1 MAECWQTSLLWR
13 VLQAIGGF
21 FAAMGRDCRIAH
33 YWNCSGTKAW
43 FVRRLSA
50 PDAVTQSARC
60 TARLRKTN
68 ERLARRH
75 GFMDCFRGSV
85 LGRIYRAIFT
95 CGRGSRIFGW
105 LFKRGM
111 TAFILFAVGIY
122 VFIHYVMR
130 NYVTVSAISST
141 WDEALMLF
149 ALLWVLRCRLDRKTP
164 LAVCANPLDVPV
176 LLFLCTGFFLM
187 NVVAPYFS
195 IQIAGYR
202 ATAEYILWFFLITR
216 LLRDEHDFLQLYIVL
231 AVSATLIAL
240 HGIYQY
246 IVRAPMPAAWVA
258 QAEIAV
264 RTRVYSIFG
273 SPNIMGDFMVMFAPM
288 AAALAYYAKDWRLK
302 ALAWLCTIL
311 MCIACLFTMS
321 RGAWVAMAVAVLLFI
336 LLVDRRLLWL
346 VLAGG
351 AVLSFVPFVRTRI
364 GFLFTNDFAAANANG
379 GRAGRWAKGLYHLN
393 KSNPLLGFGLGMFG
407 GAVAMQN
414 KVLDGVIYFYMDNYY
429 LKILVEMGYL
439 GLASFLVM
447 LLGFVTT
454 GFRALYRTAQR
465 GRAGLDRSYPL
476 CAGIFCGLAGVLVHC
491 FFENI
496 FEEPYMMAYFW
507 ALAGML
513 VWMGFLYRPSAV
525 KKEEI

>member
-1 MAECWQTSLLWR
+1 MAEYWQASLLWR

-21 FAAMGRDCRIAH
+21 FSAMGRSCRIA
-33 YWNCSGTKAW
+33 YCWNCSGTKAW

-50 PDAVTQSARC
+50 PDSYTQNARC
-60 TARLRKTN
+60 TARLRRAN
-68 ERLARRH
+68 ERLAGRH

-85 LGRIYRAIFT
+85 LGRIYRAVFT
-95 CGRGSRIFGW
+95 CGRSSKIFGW
-105 LFKRGM
+105 LFRRGM

-149 ALLWVLRCRLDRKTP
+149 ACLWVLRCRLDRSTP
-164 LAVCANPLDVPV
+164 LAAGANPLDVPV
-176 LLFLCTGFFLM
+176 LLFLCTGFLLM
-187 NVVAPYFS
+187 NLVSPYYA

-202 ATAEYILWFFLITR
+202 ATVEYILWFFLITR

-246 IVRAPMPAAWVA
+246 IVRAPMPASWVA
-258 QAEIAV
+258 QAEVAV

-288 AAALAYYAKDWRLK
+288 TAALAYYAKDYRLK

-311 MCIACLFTMS
+311 MCVACLFTMS

-336 LLVDRRLLWL
+336 VLVDRRLLWL
-346 VLAGG
+346 VIAGG
-351 AVLSFVPFVRTRI
+351 VLLSFVPFVRTRI
-364 GFLFTNDFAAANANG
+364 GFLFTHSFAVANANG

-393 KSNPLLGFGLGMFG
+393 KAHPLLGFGLGMFG

-414 KVLDGVIYFYMDNYY
+414 KVLDGVVYFYLDNYY

-439 GLASFLVM
+439 GLCSFVLM
-447 LLGFVTT
+447 LLGFVAT

-465 GRAGLDRSYPL
+465 TKAGLDRFYPL
-476 CAGIFCGLAGVLVHC
+476 CAGIFCGLVGVLVHC

-507 ALAGML
+507 SLAGML
-513 VWMGFLYRPSAV
+513 VWMGFLRKTPAV
-525 KKEEI
+525 KKEAV